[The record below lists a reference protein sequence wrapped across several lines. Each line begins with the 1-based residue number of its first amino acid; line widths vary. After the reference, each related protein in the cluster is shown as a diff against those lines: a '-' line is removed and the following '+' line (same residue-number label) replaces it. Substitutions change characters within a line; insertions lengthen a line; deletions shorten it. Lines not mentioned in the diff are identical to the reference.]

1 MLLWLHTFFDDKTF
15 YYSREYYYLFHVMY
29 LFALILHYNRVTY
42 IKLKMKP
49 CRFTGTNVN
58 RTYPDLLCREFV
70 FLERYFKNG
79 AFSVKIP

>member
-1 MLLWLHTFFDDKTF
+1 MKKPFVVCANSNN
-15 YYSREYYYLFHVMY
+15 YSILYIYSHLF
-29 LFALILHYNRVTY
+29 LHYNRVTY
-42 IKLKMKP
+42 IKLKMKH

-58 RTYPDLLCREFV
+58 RAYPDLLCQEFV